1 MGEYFGFGQ
10 SSAVN
15 LRGTLINIEF
25 SKFAYDKPSI
35 LAHFI

>member
-1 MGEYFGFGQ
+1 MGEYFGLCQ
-10 SSAVN
+10 SSDVN
-15 LRGTLINIEF
+15 LRGILINIEF

>member
-1 MGEYFGFGQ
+1 MEEYFGLCQ
-10 SSAVN
+10 SSGVN